1 MNTASDGT
9 KSQADPS
16 RWLLEY
22 DSATFASYINTLQ
35 RQHFK
40 AEKMSTGP
48 GRHVH
53 DWFNAKASAL
63 LVEASQARISKKSLT
78 MDNESGPELR
88 RREAGSEVSDTNEFE
103 EDEMAMRDA
112 EIVQQT
118 NDENE
123 NDVMETFAT
132 QTQTIPQSQ
141 RSADDVLEL
150 VDDEEQD
157 GLQEVSE
164 VPPPVFRPLAFGLED
179 DLETSVQRRLRKG
192 HEAVL
197 EEQPKWALLAKV
209 LKEVEDTITRVSE
222 SHSGESRILPN

>member
-1 MNTASDGT
+1 MLRRY
-9 KSQADPS
+9 

-63 LVEASQARISKKSLT
+63 LVEASQVRISKRSLT
-78 MDNESGPELR
+78 MDNEPGPELR
-88 RREAGSEVSDTNEFE
+88 RREAGSETRDTNEFE
-103 EDEMAMRDA
+103 EDEMAMREA
-112 EIVQQT
+112 ELVQQT
-118 NDENE
+118 NDESE

-141 RSADDVLEL
+141 RPADENVLEVL
-150 VDDEEQD
+150 DDSDEED
-157 GLQEVSE
+157 GLQEIPSE
-164 VPPPVFRPLAFGLED
+164 MPPPVFRPLAFGIED
-179 DLETSVQRRLRKG
+179 DLEKSVQRRLRKG

-209 LKEVEDTITRVSE
+209 LKEVEDTITRVSQ
-222 SHSGESRILPN
+222 SHSGASLPHHLLCLG